1 MAEQFLTL
9 MADLD
14 DESQKLMGGW
24 YDRLR
29 EAGFIGQQTPNL
41 PFHISLAS
49 FALDK
54 EQEAVAETK
63 RLAEEFGPI
72 PVHISHIGMFAGGK
86 ILFGGPDMNPPGI
99 LALHDAIEIPKTDRF
114 PWTPHATIIMDEAET
129 VRKALPIVTDVFRP
143 FLGKVTKLHLCAFW
157 PTREILTI
165 ELNGSTKKEYFFT
178 NR

>member
-14 DESQKLMGGW
+14 EESQKLMSGW
-24 YDRLR
+24 YDRLK

-63 RLAEEFGPI
+63 RLAEEFA
-72 PVHISHIGMFAGGK
+72 PVKNRTGVDSVESARELLKKNG
-86 ILFGGPDMNPPGI
+86 
-99 LALHDAIEIPKTDRF
+99 
-114 PWTPHATIIMDEAET
+114 
-129 VRKALPIVTDVFRP
+129 VT
-143 FLGKVTKLHLCAFW
+143 L
-157 PTREILTI
+157 
-165 ELNGSTKKEYFFT
+165 
-178 NR
+178 